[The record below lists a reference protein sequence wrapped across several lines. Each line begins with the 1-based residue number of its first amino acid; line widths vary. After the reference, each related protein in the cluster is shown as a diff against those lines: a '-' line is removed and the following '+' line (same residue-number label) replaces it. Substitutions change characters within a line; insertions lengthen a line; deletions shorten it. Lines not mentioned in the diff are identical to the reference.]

1 MRSYLASL
9 QNPSEGVTKMR
20 KKETKVIVDAA
31 IYEDQIFVSRIS
43 ASDDQINLTILSEGK
58 TGAA

>member
-1 MRSYLASL
+1 MRSHRASL
-9 QNPSEGVTKMR
+9 LNPSEGVTKMR

>member
-20 KKETKVIVDAA
+20 KKETKVIIDVA
-31 IYEDQIFVSRIS
+31 IYADQIVVSRIS
-43 ASDDQINLTILSEGK
+43 ASDD
-58 TGAA
+58 